1 MPTPATKGPFIVCP
15 ESGRIVGFASTS
27 RWRLLWIPGIG
38 LAALLWIL
46 IRVVPK
52 PSRANYP
59 CQQAAIPLASGFIGY
74 LLSFPVAVLA
84 FHNGRWNLR
93 RARYLLAGFCFL
105 AAAVTGIVHICTSAE
120 EAHAAFVTGN
130 PANTPLGMGHGIF
143 PGRVAWINDPA
154 AVSWE
159 GVG

>member
-74 LLSFPVAVLA
+74 LLSFPAAVLA
-84 FHNGRWNLR
+84 YRKGRQYAG
-93 RARYLLAGFCFL
+93 RARYFLAGLCFL
-105 AAAVTGIVHICTSAE
+105 TAAVAGMVHLCTSE
-120 EAHAAFVTGN
+120 EN
-130 PANTPLGMGHGIF
+130 
-143 PGRVAWINDPA
+143 
-154 AVSWE
+154 
-159 GVG
+159 